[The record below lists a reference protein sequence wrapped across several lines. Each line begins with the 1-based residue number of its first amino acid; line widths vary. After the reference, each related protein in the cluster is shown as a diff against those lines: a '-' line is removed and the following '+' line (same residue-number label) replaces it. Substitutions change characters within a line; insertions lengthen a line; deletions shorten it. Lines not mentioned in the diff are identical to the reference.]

1 MSDIEAGLGLG
12 RKQLVAMALLVGNDH
27 DLVGV
32 PGIGIET
39 ALRFVQQFSDDE
51 VLYRCVPFLIH
62 FPELSTQEN
71 SYLIRLKFTF

>member
-32 PGIGIET
+32 PGIGVET
-39 ALRFVQQFSDDE
+39 ALRFLRQFSDDE
-51 VLYRCVPFLIH
+51 VLCRCVPF
-62 FPELSTQEN
+62 
-71 SYLIRLKFTF
+71 SYSFS